1 MSQEKPN
8 SRISILSKVVTESGK
23 YDDEKCRNLLGEYYD
38 NFIALC
44 DHITYMPLSSVES
57 VGLVE
62 LKPETKKAM
71 FKVKTKDG
79 TYIEIET

>member
-8 SRISILSKVVTESGK
+8 SRISILSKVVTESGE
-23 YDDEKCRNLLGEYYD
+23 YDDDKCRNLLGDYYD

-44 DHITYMPLSSVES
+44 DHITRMPLSSVES

-79 TYIEIET
+79 SLIEIET

>member
-8 SRISILSKVVTESGK
+8 SRISILSKIVTESGS

-38 NFIALC
+38 SFIALC
-44 DHITYMPLSSVES
+44 DHITCMHINNIDS

-62 LKPETKKAM
+62 FKPEDKKAM

-79 TYIEIET
+79 SYVEIET